1 MRDLEEIMLE
11 EQALAAA
18 DEEAAANAV
27 VPATAAA
34 NVMQIQAGPSDTA
47 DIVEQLQGASEVM
60 DAAVNKND
68 AMELV
73 SSAELVDLFSEYYES
88 DKIDMDFLTNDKSC
102 NGDIDFEHAAFTNP
116 GVAAAVPT
124 NTRAELGSNTEDYDI
139 DNMISYD

>member
-1 MRDLEEIMLE
+1 MHNLRHDR
-11 EQALAAA
+11 
-18 DEEAAANAV
+18 V
-27 VPATAAA
+27 VFCGCGKPTLR
-34 NVMQIQAGPSDTA
+34 
-47 DIVEQLQGASEVM
+47 QLRQEVM
-60 DAAVNKND
+60 GAAVNKND

>member
-1 MRDLEEIMLE
+1 MHSKVRLRQPSREIPHRLSHSRWT
-11 EQALAAA
+11 QHLL
-18 DEEAAANAV
+18 
-27 VPATAAA
+27 
-34 NVMQIQAGPSDTA
+34 PSLLTRLGS
-47 DIVEQLQGASEVM
+47 QPTRRRL
-60 DAAVNKND
+60 
-68 AMELV
+68 
-73 SSAELVDLFSEYYES
+73 LVDLFSEYYES

>member
-1 MRDLEEIMLE
+1 MKHRV
-11 EQALAAA
+11 QQ
-18 DEEAAANAV
+18 N
-27 VPATAAA
+27 PKPPGY
-34 NVMQIQAGPSDTA
+34 QIRLGMCVKRQKAPWQSRI

-60 DAAVNKND
+60 GAAVNKND